1 MKLIGISRNS
11 YYKYK
16 RELNMEMDIA
26 HQKQW
31 VIFMCGINVDVDGI
45 VVDNIFI
52 LSYYVVDDNIVV
64 NTFTKDYDCSIIIL
78 LLQIRIT

>member
-1 MKLIGISRNS
+1 MCRNI
-11 YYKYK
+11 
-16 RELNMEMDIA
+16 L
-26 HQKQW
+26 
-31 VIFMCGINVDVDGI
+31 DVKGI

-52 LSYYVVDDNIVV
+52 LSYYVVDDYLDV